1 MNHNRQAIG
10 IIDSGMGGITVLAR
24 VRELL
29 PGEDLIY
36 WADSANCPYGPRPKH
51 EITELV
57 EVGVRQLLEL
67 GVKLII
73 IACNTATTVAIAH
86 LRAQYPSV
94 PFIGLEPAIKPAVAQ
109 TRSGKIIVLATRA
122 TLGSEMFSRTCERYA
137 SQSEVFPIEGEGLV
151 EIVEE
156 QQEEEPQTAAHIRHL
171 IGPALESG
179 ADTIVLA
186 CTHYPILRSAIAKVA
201 GSSVTIIDPAQAIA
215 RHTVRLLEQ
224 EGITAAD
231 DLEGNIQFISTA
243 GPHMAARIAE
253 RATQYINTPT
263 TT

>member
-10 IIDSGMGGITVLAR
+10 VIDSGMGGITVLVR

-57 EVGVRQLLEL
+57 EFGVQQLLAL
-67 GVKLII
+67 NVKLII

-86 LRAQYPSV
+86 LRAHYPSV

-109 TRSGKIIVLATRA
+109 SRSGKIIVLATRA
-122 TLGSEMFSRTCERYA
+122 TLSSKMFSHTCERYA
-137 SQSEVFPIEGEGLV
+137 SQSEILPVEGAGLV
-151 EIVEE
+151 EIVEK
-156 QQEEEPQTAAHIRHL
+156 QQENEPQTATHIRHL
-171 IGPALESG
+171 IGPALEAG

-186 CTHYPILRSAIAKVA
+186 CTHYPMLLSTIAQVA
-201 GSSVTIIDPAQAIA
+201 GPSVTIIDPAQAIA
-215 RHTVRLLEQ
+215 RHTAHILQQ
-224 EGITAAD
+224 ENITAPTDRA
-231 DLEGNIQFISTA
+231 GNTQFISTA
-243 GPHMAARIAE
+243 GPHMATLIAE
-253 RATQYINTPT
+253 RATQYIK
-263 TT
+263 